1 MSISDS
7 VIQGA
12 VTRYYREYDRYL
24 KLCVRV
30 AEICR
35 LEIVEGNAIRAQ
47 VTSRA
52 KSPKSLEGKL
62 RRFAVSGKKEFPDI
76 DSVFDQIR
84 DLAAVRIATYEQKHE
99 KQIAEE
105 VCKRFAGHDGE
116 NATLEVKDRHAEIH
130 LIFIGRHTAKCSCQP
145 LNLLEPTS
153 TSVVSRVKFR
163 CAA

>member
-1 MSISDS
+1 MSISDA

-12 VTRYYREYDRYL
+12 VSRYLREYDRYL

-62 RRFAVSGKKEFPDI
+62 RRVAANGRKEIPDI
-76 DSVFDQIR
+76 DSVFVYIR

-105 VCKRFAGHDGE
+105 VCKASRQNNVTMFSCAL
-116 NATLEVKDRHAEIH
+116 AT
-130 LIFIGRHTAKCSCQP
+130 GCSSIRR
-145 LNLLEPTS
+145 E
-153 TSVVSRVKFR
+153 SVR
-163 CAA
+163 A

>member
-12 VTRYYREYDRYL
+12 VTRYHREYDRYL

-62 RRFAVSGKKEFPDI
+62 RRFSANGKKEISDI
-76 DSVFDQIR
+76 DSVFVQIR

-99 KQIAEE
+99 RQIAEE
-105 VCKRFAGHDGE
+105 VCKRFAGE
-116 NATLEVKDRHAEIH
+116 
-130 LIFIGRHTAKCSCQP
+130 GRPMCHSGR
-145 LNLLEPTS
+145 E
-153 TSVVSRVKFR
+153 R
-163 CAA
+163 